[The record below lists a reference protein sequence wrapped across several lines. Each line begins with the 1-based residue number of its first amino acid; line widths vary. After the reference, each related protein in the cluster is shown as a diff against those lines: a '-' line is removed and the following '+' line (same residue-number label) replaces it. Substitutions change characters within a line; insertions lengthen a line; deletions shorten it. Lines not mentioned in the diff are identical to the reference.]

1 MNLPIYELEIS
12 EDLNDDIEVNVV
24 SLVKRPAIKK
34 NFLAFNESN
43 PLRFAVQDQEQRII
57 SGPIMLAD
65 TPIYRKDKTGE
76 YYVTFSKETISK
88 IVQVFFKKGYQS
100 SVNLMHDGQNFVE
113 GVTMFESWITN
124 KERGIEPMKGFE
136 DAPEGSWFGSFKVDN
151 DQVWERVKIG
161 DFEGFS
167 VEGAFLMN
175 TKKKDQKTKDQEAF
189 EKVMEILAKVDEFYD
204 PNQERDESGR
214 WGSGGGS
221 SKSDPV
227 SAPTQKVDYSNE
239 KILSSNVEKLV
250 KGDDDFDTQKLY
262 TDPKSGEYTKERQE
276 FHKDTI
282 KKYINENG
290 GSTKLG
296 TSYFLGGAPATGKSS
311 ILNSGDVVLPK
322 GILVIDSD
330 HLKQK
335 FIPEYDKMVKDG
347 VVKSASKVHE
357 ESSMLSK
364 QIVAT
369 CAKNG
374 YDIVNDGVGDGS
386 YESVEK
392 KVLEQRQAGK
402 RVVANYV
409 TTSVNTSLQREKLR
423 AEKSGRKVPETYVR
437 NMHSEI
443 SKLVPK
449 MAEKK
454 LFDELK
460 LYDNNGSSPK
470 LIFSQ
475 IGDKITIHDKQK
487 YDSFLNNK

>member
-167 VEGAFLMN
+167 VEGAFLMS

-221 SKSDPV
+221 AKSDPE
-227 SAPTQKVDYSNE
+227 SAPAPKIAKVERDDE
-239 KILSSNVEKLV
+239 RITKLMGSAKESGAEVDKVGKDIASKYDGVLTPINYKSDESIARKVNDELNGDVSQV
-250 KGDDDFDTQKLY
+250 KDAVRNTAVVSYDKL
-262 TDPKSGEYTKERQE
+262 DGIA
-276 FHKDTI
+276 KDLASEPRFQA
-282 KKYINENG
+282 ENG
-290 GSTKLG
+290 GRVKIQEGPEYYGYKGIITNYRTENG
-296 TSYFLGGAPATGKSS
+296 TMAETQVNSPGMIYAKVSKEDALKVMSKQTYDKIEKATGKPGGMGHRYYE
-311 ILNSGDVVLPK
+311 IIRK
-322 GILVIDSD
+322 IDP
-330 HLKQK
+330 QT
-335 FIPEYDKMVKDG
+335 
-347 VVKSASKVHE
+347 ASPAR
-357 ESSMLSK
+357 
-364 QIVAT
+364 IA
-369 CAKNG
+369 
-374 YDIVNDGVGDGS
+374 
-386 YESVEK
+386 
-392 KVLEQRQAGK
+392 
-402 RVVANYV
+402 
-409 TTSVNTSLQREKLR
+409 
-423 AEKSGRKVPETYVR
+423 VR
-437 NMHSEI
+437 NEVIKRSTEYY
-443 SKLVPK
+443 K
-449 MAEKK
+449 
-454 LFDELK
+454 
-460 LYDNNGSSPK
+460 
-470 LIFSQ
+470 
-475 IGDKITIHDKQK
+475 
-487 YDSFLNNK
+487 SFYGF